1 MHTTIV
7 ETANTLWGAIG
18 VLVALVL
25 GVRIAGVVILRF
37 LGAFKFTE

>member
-7 ETANTLWGAIG
+7 ETANALFGATGALI
-18 VLVALVL
+18 ALVL
-25 GVRIAGVVILRF
+25 GVRIAGVVILKF